1 MKHKVQATLT
11 QDEYEHL
18 LALKS
23 YFGFKSLSETVSF
36 ALEKEIKVHQG
47 NAIYNFYLGRVRG
60 QEMRWNSF
68 MYLPQKD
75 PKVDEE
81 QPIEK
86 TEKTENIDS
95 LGEKEFKKRFKN
107 LLEEE
112 YNMHLD

>member
-1 MKHKVQATLT
+1 MKHKVQVTLT

-18 LALKS
+18 LALKN
-23 YFGFKSLSETVSF
+23 YFGFKSLSETMSF
-36 ALEKEIKVHQG
+36 ALEKEIKVNSG

-75 PKVDEE
+75 SKVDEE

-86 TEKTENIDS
+86 TEKAENIDS
-95 LGEKEFKKRFKN
+95 LGEKEFKKRFKK

-112 YNMHLD
+112 YNMRLD

>member
-1 MKHKVQATLT
+1 MKHKVQATFT

-36 ALEKEIKVHQG
+36 AVQKEIESHQG

-68 MYLPQKD
+68 MYLPKKE
-75 PKVDEE
+75 PELNEGETIVKSEGIGFTEGFGTEE
-81 QPIEK
+81 CKKIK
-86 TEKTENIDS
+86 KF
-95 LGEKEFKKRFKN
+95 FK
-107 LLEEE
+107 EE
-112 YNMHLD
+112 YNMRLD